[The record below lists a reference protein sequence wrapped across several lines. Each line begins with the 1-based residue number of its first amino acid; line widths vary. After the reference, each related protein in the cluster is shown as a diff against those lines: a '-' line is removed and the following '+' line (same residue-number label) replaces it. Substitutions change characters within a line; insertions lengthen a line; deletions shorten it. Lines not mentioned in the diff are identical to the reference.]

1 MRLRISMSVLL
12 MAIAFSSFGQKLAC
26 RNGYVKF
33 FSAAALEN
41 IEAENNLV
49 TSVLDLSTGKFAFLV
64 KIKSFQFE
72 KALMQEHFN
81 ENYLMSDEFPKA
93 TFKGAIE
100 NFEELDFTKDGTFTA
115 NFKGTMQIKGKDKE
129 ISEPATITIKDG
141 AVSLGSDFTIKAS
154 DYGVEIPAAKKDNIS
169 ENLKITVKITYVKK

>member
-1 MRLRISMSVLL
+1 MSVVLF
-12 MAIAFSSFGQKLAC
+12 AITFSSFGQKLAA
-26 RNGYVKF
+26 RDGYVKF

-49 TSVLDLSTGKFAFLV
+49 TSVLDLSSGNFAFLV
-64 KIKSFQFE
+64 KIKSFQFD

-93 TFKGAIE
+93 TFKGSIE
-100 NFEELDFTKDGTFTA
+100 NFENLDFTKDGTFEAT
-115 NFKGTMQIKGKDKE
+115 FKGTMQIKGKDKE

-141 AVSLGSDFTIKAS
+141 VVSLNSEFTIKAS
-154 DYGVEIPAAKKDNIS
+154 DYGVNIPAAKKDNIS
-169 ENLKITVKITYVKK
+169 ENLKITVKITYAKK